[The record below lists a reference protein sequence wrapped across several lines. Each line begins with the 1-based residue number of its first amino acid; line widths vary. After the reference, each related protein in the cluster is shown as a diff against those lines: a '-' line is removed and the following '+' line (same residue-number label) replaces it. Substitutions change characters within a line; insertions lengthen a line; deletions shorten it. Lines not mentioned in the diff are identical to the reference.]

1 MRPRVLPVALAL
13 VAALVVGAGVG
24 ATVRPRVWHV
34 DNTAT
39 PSGDGSSANPLATL
53 AEAEQNS
60 GSGDWIFV
68 RAGDGSTRGLD
79 SGIRLKPGQFLF
91 GEEVGLELGGESV
104 APGATPVITNPDGP
118 GVVLATGCEVAGIGI
133 VSTAGPGILGAG
145 VKGCRL
151 RNLTISSPKG
161 HGVELRDPAGDITIE
176 GVEIDGAGGN
186 GLDLVRSAG
195 PSPAR
200 IELLDC
206 PLRNIAEDA
215 IDARLS
221 GSAVITLTIEGCEFS
236 TIAGAAATVIVEDEA
251 AGVVHYRR
259 NRVLSAGMGVVLTV
273 LDSGRL
279 GYDIVDNPEFSG
291 IESTIVNFFID
302 PDSSRE
308 ARAWGEIAR
317 NPKMSKHP
325 GSGFGI
331 RISSNGSGKA
341 SVVIRDNRISGGVE
355 FDYGILAEAR
365 LGSAGLVLDLV
376 GNEVVVGDEALEAV
390 MVRSRDEAAVCAR
403 IEDNLAAGGVA
414 GLRLQQRG
422 ASVFAISGSSAP
434 EIDQVMAKHHLA
446 SANPGLQ
453 GVVATAE
460 TSFIG
465 AAEGCGIQRSH
476 Q

>member
-39 PSGDGSSANPLATL
+39 PSGDGSSASPLATL
-53 AEAEQNS
+53 AEAEQSS

-91 GEEVGLELGGESV
+91 GEGVGLELGGESV
-104 APGATPVITNPDGP
+104 APGAAPVITNPDGP
-118 GVVLATGCEVAGIGI
+118 GVVLATGCEVAGVDI

-161 HGVELRDPAGDITIE
+161 HGVELREPAGDITLE
-176 GVEIDGAGGN
+176 GVEIVGAGRN

-195 PSPAR
+195 SPSAR
-200 IELLDC
+200 IELGGCRVRD
-206 PLRNIAEDA
+206 IAENA
-215 IDARLS
+215 ISARLL
-221 GSAVITLTIEGCEFS
+221 GSAVITLTIDACEFS
-236 TIAGAAATVIVEDEA
+236 TIAGAAASVIVEDEA
-251 AGVVHYRR
+251 EGVFYYRR
-259 NRVLSAGMGVVLTV
+259 NRVLGAGMGVALTV
-273 LDSGRL
+273 LDSGML
-279 GYDIVDNPEFSG
+279 GYEIVDNPEFSG
-291 IESTIVNFFID
+291 IESTIINLFID

-317 NPKMSKHP
+317 NPKMEKHL

-341 SVVIRDNRISGGVE
+341 SAVIRDNRIAGGVE

-365 LGSAGLVLDLV
+365 LGSAGLALDLV
-376 GNEVVVGDEALEAV
+376 GNEVVVGEEAIEAV

-403 IEDNLAAGGVA
+403 IEDNLAAGGA
-414 GLRLQQRG
+414 GGLRLQQRG
-422 ASVFAISGSSAP
+422 TSVFAISGSSAP
-434 EIDQVMAKHHLA
+434 EIDQVMAEHMLA

-460 TSFIG
+460 TSFSG
-465 AAEGCGIQRSH
+465 AAEDCGIEKE
-476 Q
+476 